1 MTKETKRKIGQVAR
15 LLDDVLAMAFYG
27 GVFYAVY
34 LTFYAFA

>member
-15 LLDDVLAMAFYG
+15 FLDDVLIAGLWVAG
-27 GVFYAVY
+27 FYAVY